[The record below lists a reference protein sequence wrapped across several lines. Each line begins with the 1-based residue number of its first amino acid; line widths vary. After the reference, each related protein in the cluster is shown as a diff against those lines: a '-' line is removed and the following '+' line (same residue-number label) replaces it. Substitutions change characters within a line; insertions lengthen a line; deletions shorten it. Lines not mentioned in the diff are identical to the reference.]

1 MNELKKEIE
10 RWTSSQSKEH
20 YFVEEIEIGVN
31 TLNLPPQVFLV
42 DTPGLNDIVDYRSE
56 ITKKYIDSANA
67 VLVCVNAKTLRNE
80 EALTLAQVFSKAFYK
95 KEKVYVLGTQI
106 DIFNSSDDWE
116 IQRRSWIKYLKEKEY
131 FENEKLAKEN
141 ILGISSYNYS
151 LGQRLNNNNF
161 SDLVDDF
168 PRKLISHK
176 EISKI
181 EDETNQNEKLKEIK
195 KVKEKLI
202 ESSYIEKLKNIINN
216 HLLKNF
222 NETMLKDF
230 IEKYKVLKGEI
241 GNFREKHFEILS
253 NKKKEFELSF
263 LDLEEKIKAEKERI
277 RKFEETNDKL
287 SGKVKKIGKEFKK
300 DFSEIEDAF
309 EELEDRIRRVN
320 IE

>member
-1 MNELKKEIE
+1 M
-10 RWTSSQSKEH
+10 
-20 YFVEEIEIGVN
+20 
-31 TLNLPPQVFLV
+31 V